1 MRVCVCICG
10 GGVVSILMDDIIP
23 HIRHYLILQ
32 SSQHDSHNAVSGI
45 PPTLNQSFSL
55 FLSSSVLLS
64 PFLFSFSLS
73 HLPLLCCDSVFL
85 QTMLFTAGLSPSAV
99 ACYRRLLS
107 TGAMARANR
116 MGVAC
121 SNHRAECIVRHGL
134 SQSEW
139 LVARH
144 PEVKGEG
151 R

>member
-1 MRVCVCICG
+1 MG
-10 GGVVSILMDDIIP
+10 GVSILMDDIIP

-32 SSQHDSHNAVSGI
+32 SSQHDSHNAVSGT
-45 PPTLNQSFSL
+45 PPPHSANPSHFSSLHQSSY
-55 FLSSSVLLS
+55 LSF
-64 PFLFSFSLS
+64 PPS
-73 HLPLLCCDSVFL
+73 HLPLSCCDSVFL
-85 QTMLFTAGLSPSAV
+85 QTMLFTVGLSPSAV

-107 TGAMARANR
+107 TGAMARANQR
-116 MGVAC
+116 GVAC
-121 SNHRAECIVRHGL
+121 SNHRAECIVRKSL

>member
-1 MRVCVCICG
+1 MCVWG

-45 PPTLNQSFSL
+45 PPTLSQSFSL

-64 PFLFSFSLS
+64 LFLSLSPS
-73 HLPLLCCDSVFL
+73 HLPLSCCDSVFL
-85 QTMLFTAGLSPSAV
+85 QTMLFTAGLSPSVV
-99 ACYRRLLS
+99 ACYRRLLP
-107 TGAMARANR
+107 TGTMARANQ

-121 SNHRAECIVRHGL
+121 SNHRAECIVRHSL
-134 SQSEW
+134 SQSEL